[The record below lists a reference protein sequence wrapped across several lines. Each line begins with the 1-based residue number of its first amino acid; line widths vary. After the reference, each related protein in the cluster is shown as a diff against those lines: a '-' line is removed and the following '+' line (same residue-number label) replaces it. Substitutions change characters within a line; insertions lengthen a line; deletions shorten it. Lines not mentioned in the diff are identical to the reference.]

1 MVANDPGRI
10 ASNFGEVEA
19 GAQAIVSEARSVMTM
34 LEDFHKQVTDFVT
47 NYWKGDAN
55 DAFASLQAQW
65 NTQVTQ
71 LNTTLESAGKLVS
84 SGNSDLQ
91 GTDTAL
97 AGLF

>member
-1 MVANDPGRI
+1 MAANNPGTI

-19 GAQAIVSEARSVMTM
+19 GAQSIVSEARNVMSM

-47 NYWKGDAN
+47 NNWKGDAN

-65 NTQVTQ
+65 NTNVTQ

-84 SGNSDLQ
+84 SGNTDLQ
-91 GTDTAL
+91 GTDTSL

>member
-1 MVANDPGRI
+1 MAANNPGTI
-10 ASNFGEVEA
+10 ASNFGEVSA
-19 GAQAIVSEARSVMTM
+19 GAQSIVTEARNVMSM

-65 NTQVTQ
+65 NTNVTQ
-71 LNTTLESAGKLVS
+71 LNTTLETAGKLVDQ
-84 SGNSDLQ
+84 GNTDLQ
-91 GTDTAL
+91 STDTTL